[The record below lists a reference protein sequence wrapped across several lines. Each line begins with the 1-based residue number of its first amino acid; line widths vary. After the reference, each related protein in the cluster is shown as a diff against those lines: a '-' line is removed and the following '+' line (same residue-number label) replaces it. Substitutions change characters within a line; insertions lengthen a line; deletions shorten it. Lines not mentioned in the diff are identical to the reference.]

1 MACRMYVR
9 SESGRCTFAEPAT
22 SDGQVIRYEKQNWLN
37 SESQDFH
44 CSVSA
49 HPFELRLVPG
59 RYSVTVGLGKEYLP
73 WTQQLVVDG
82 ETRPLNIRLTPGSI
96 WRRKLYSGDTHVHR
110 PIRQIGVPMQA
121 DDVNVAMPM
130 VYWTT
135 RDRLSAADGDRT
147 DRDDAARPA
156 QLVTIDPTHVIWP
169 KIPSGKSSRSTTSRT
184 RWGLCLR

>member
-1 MACRMYVR
+1 M
-9 SESGRCTFAEPAT
+9 
-22 SDGQVIRYEKQNWLN
+22 
-37 SESQDFH
+37 
-44 CSVSA
+44 
-49 HPFELRLVPG
+49 PG
-59 RYSVTVGLGKEYLP
+59 RYSVTVECGKEYLP
-73 WTQQLVVDG
+73 WTQQLIVDG
-82 ETRPLNIRLTPGSI
+82 ETRPLNIRLTRWIDMAKEG
-96 WRRKLYSGDTHVHR
+96 WYSGDTHVHR

-169 KIPSGKSSRSTTSRT
+169 KNTEWEIFSVNDKPHTLGALFAMNHKTAFGVGFRRSAV
-184 RWGLCLR
+184 